1 MNLCISGRNLT
12 VTDEIRAR
20 VSAKIAAALDGKA
33 LKFTSVKAVL
43 RSEKNRFCA
52 DIVVLCKKHN
62 FAASVQS
69 YDIGEAIDDAAA
81 KISTQLD
88 RLLTRI
94 REHHAMPLREITLPL
109 EPMPVPEA

>member
-12 VTDEIRAR
+12 VTDELRAR
-20 VSAKIAAALDGKA
+20 VSARIAAALDGKA

-43 RSEKNRFCA
+43 GAEKNRFCA

-69 YDIGEAIDDAAA
+69 YDMAEAIDDAAE
-81 KISTQLD
+81 KIAVQLD
-88 RLLTRI
+88 RLLKRI
-94 REHHAMPLREITLPL
+94 REHHALPLREATLPL